1 MEQAT
6 AIDDLNGYL
15 LDNQAHETE
24 VRFGALAE
32 LFDQNTFR
40 HLDALG
46 VGHGWRCWE
55 VGAGGPTVANWL
67 AERVGPSGYVVA
79 TDIDLS
85 WLPEVEPVRF
95 DARRLDVA
103 LDDPPAEGLDLV
115 HARLVLVHV
124 RERDEALRRM
134 AAALR
139 PGGWLVIEDFDVAL
153 QPRAVIDE
161 SRPDHQVANRI
172 RAGFEA
178 LLAQRGA
185 DLEYGRKLP
194 RLLREVGLTEV
205 AADAYMPVA
214 LSAVAALEEAN
225 VHQVRDALIGQRHA
239 TPAEIR
245 SHLDALR
252 RGALDLATPPMIS
265 AWGRRG

>member
-6 AIDDLNGYL
+6 AIEDLNGYL
-15 LDNQAHETE
+15 LDNRAHETE

-103 LDDPPAEGLDLV
+103 VDDPPAEGLDRCTPGWCSSTF
-115 HARLVLVHV
+115 AN
-124 RERDEALRRM
+124 ATRRC
-134 AAALR
+134 A
-139 PGGWLVIEDFDVAL
+139 GWP
-153 QPRAVIDE
+153 PRCV
-161 SRPDHQVANRI
+161 PV
-172 RAGFEA
+172 
-178 LLAQRGA
+178 
-185 DLEYGRKLP
+185 
-194 RLLREVGLTEV
+194 VG
-205 AADAYMPVA
+205 
-214 LSAVAALEEAN
+214 S
-225 VHQVRDALIGQRHA
+225 
-239 TPAEIR
+239 
-245 SHLDALR
+245 
-252 RGALDLATPPMIS
+252 
-265 AWGRRG
+265 